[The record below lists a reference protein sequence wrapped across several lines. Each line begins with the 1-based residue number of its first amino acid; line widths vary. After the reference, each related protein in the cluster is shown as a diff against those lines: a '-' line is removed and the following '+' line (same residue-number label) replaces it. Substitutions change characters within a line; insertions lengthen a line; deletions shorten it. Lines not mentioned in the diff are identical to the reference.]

1 MDTSLKPTVLLTIN
15 VFLQQV
21 NPTFFPSLILQINL
35 NQLCPLMVKSGILI
49 FRIFFQTEAM
59 LMTTFEIGRN
69 FKKIS
74 TLVRLRRLLHT
85 DLMIH
90 KRLRRTREGKMSNC
104 LSEVQV
110 VTIATRKLDPCSGF
124 LLLFSTHFYLLN
136 SVFFQVSS
144 NIQNLRFK
152 NTIPPYLLQ

>member
-1 MDTSLKPTVLLTIN
+1 MDTSLKPTMLIIIN

-21 NPTFFPSLILQINL
+21 NSFSPSLILQTNL

-49 FRIFFQTEAM
+49 FQIFFQTEAM
-59 LMTTFEIGRN
+59 LMTTFEIGHN

-85 DLMIH
+85 DLIIH
-90 KRLRRTREGKMSNC
+90 KRLRMTREGKMSNC

-110 VTIATRKLDPCSGF
+110 VTMATCKLDPCAAFYSYS
-124 LLLFSTHFYLLN
+124 LNYYLLN

-144 NIQNLRFK
+144 NIQNIRFK